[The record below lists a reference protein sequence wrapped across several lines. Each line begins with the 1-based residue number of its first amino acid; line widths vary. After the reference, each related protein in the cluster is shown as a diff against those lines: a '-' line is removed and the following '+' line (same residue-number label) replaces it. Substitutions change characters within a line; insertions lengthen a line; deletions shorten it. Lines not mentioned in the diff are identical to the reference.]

1 MWFYVTYH
9 SNQNSSHVHNLLIL
23 RDFAKQNI
31 ANVLL
36 AAEAGISGN
45 IKWACWSCWFVNS
58 SSGSGN
64 VEQREKKNMIE
75 DDFVRMSWS
84 TNTPW
89 IKQNSTFSTI
99 KGWNRHFFSL
109 INVEIAFLPK
119 ASNWLDMKDVN
130 FDEIFNLLKILKI
143 ATLKQRA
150 LNITFNFRWQSNL
163 DRKIQFQKSFA
174 GSHLKPNQRQI
185 VRQHYGN

>member
-1 MWFYVTYH
+1 MFTICWFYEILQSRISPTFCWQRRRVYLATSSEH
-9 SNQNSSHVHNLLIL
+9 AGAVDLSTVVVAVAMLSN
-23 RDFAKQNI
+23 
-31 ANVLL
+31 
-36 AAEAGISGN
+36 E
-45 IKWACWSCWFVNS
+45 
-58 SSGSGN
+58 
-64 VEQREKKNMIE
+64 REKNMIE

>member
-1 MWFYVTYH
+1 MFTICWFYE
-9 SNQNSSHVHNLLIL
+9 IL
-23 RDFAKQNI
+23 QSR
-31 ANVLL
+31 
-36 AAEAGISGN
+36 ISPTFCWQRRRVYGY

-89 IKQNSTFSTI
+89 IKQNSTFCTI

-109 INVEIAFLPK
+109 INVEIAFLPR

-185 VRQHYGN
+185 VRQRYGN